1 MKQSPQFCLFAA
13 RIVNTRRLP
22 NKAKAVASFIPDPV
36 LFYYRHRGAFF
47 SCSPSLWFIQFR
59 TFIDILSFENLIQ
72 VHDLCQAEFLRQSA
86 GR

>member
-22 NKAKAVASFIPDPV
+22 NKAKAAASFIPDPV

-47 SCSPSLWFIQFR
+47 SCSQVCGLYNFVPSSIFY
-59 TFIDILSFENLIQ
+59 LSKI
-72 VHDLCQAEFLRQSA
+72 
-86 GR
+86 